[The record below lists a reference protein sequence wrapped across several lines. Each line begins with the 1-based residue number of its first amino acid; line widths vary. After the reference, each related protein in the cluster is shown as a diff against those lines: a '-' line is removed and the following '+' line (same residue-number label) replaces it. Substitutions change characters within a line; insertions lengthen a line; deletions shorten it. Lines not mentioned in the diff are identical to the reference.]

1 MKKFQHDRKGWV
13 VHADGSTTVTFA
25 TPLDAQ
31 NALAAVIMEYESAA
45 HRLSAVRSVSDMFT
59 EEALSYNVVME
70 ALARLN
76 HS

>member
-1 MKKFQHDRKGWV
+1 MKKFQHNKKGFV
-13 VHADGSTTVTFA
+13 VHADGLTTVTFS

-31 NALAAVIMEYESAA
+31 NALAAVVMEYESAA
-45 HRLSAVRSVSDMFT
+45 HRLSAVRSVADMFI

-70 ALARLN
+70 ALASLN